1 VGRGLGTATTKG
13 NRAKVVVV
21 RPAER
26 VQIILDR
33 VEQEGDVSIADLAEG
48 LGVSEMTV
56 RRDLDRL
63 ERSGALRRAHGR
75 AIKGVSGSY
84 EPPFAVRAERQ
95 AAEKQAIAREVA
107 GLLSARETVVLD
119 GGSTGVAIARE
130 LLDREL
136 TVCTPSLRVADILR
150 PAPNIRLMVT
160 GGIMRRGEES
170 LIGPS
175 AVTTLEAHRFDT
187 YLMTV
192 SGLDPQAGC
201 TEWNVD
207 DAIIKRTALA
217 VSTRCIVA
225 ADSTKFGAT
234 AFARVCGLDAVS
246 MVVSDTSLSDM
257 QREKVSLAGA
267 TILIAA

>member
-1 VGRGLGTATTKG
+1 M
-13 NRAKVVVV
+13 

-26 VQIILDR
+26 VQIILGR
-33 VEQEGDVSIADLAEG
+33 VEQEGDVSIVDLAEQ

-56 RRDLDRL
+56 RRDLERL
-63 ERSGALRRAHGR
+63 ERGGALRRAHGR
-75 AIKGVSGSY
+75 AIKGASGSY
-84 EPPFAVRAERQ
+84 EPPFAVRTERQ
-95 AAEKQAIAREVA
+95 AAEKLLIAREVA
-107 GLLSARETVVLD
+107 GLLADRETVVLD

-136 TVCTPSLRVADILR
+136 TVCTPSLRVADVLR
-150 PAPNIRLMVT
+150 QAPNIRLMLT

-170 LIGPS
+170 LVGTS
-175 AVTTLEAHRFDT
+175 AVATLEEHRFDT
-187 YLMTV
+187 FVMTV

-207 DAIIKRTALA
+207 DAIIKRVALQ

-234 AFARVCGLDAVS
+234 AFARVCGLGAVS
-246 MVVSDTSLSDM
+246 MVVSDASLSDVY
-257 QREKVSLAGA
+257 REKVALTGVAVH
-267 TILIAA
+267 IAA